1 MDLNEYFEVFIEE
14 VREIAIENG
23 CLKSEAFVESSLD
36 RITETGEIDSYDII
50 SADDLDEI
58 KSAVAAYSF
67 NILFGEVTL
76 FVNLYQEMEPNELS
90 NLTNSELKPA
100 FRRVERL
107 LKKIFESENDFLLGL
122 TRTDAYFFVKELKNQ
137 WPNIKTVKVI
147 FLTNKPLSKRYE
159 HSERGKLF
167 GKKVAVGIWDL
178 QRFFEV
184 ESSGGEREQILVSFE
199 DTPLAALEAAKSD
212 DLTSY
217 LVVMPAHK
225 LAQIYSQ
232 YKSRV
237 LEQNVRSFLQN
248 RSKVNKGIKITLGE
262 NPERFF
268 AYNNGITST
277 AREIKFNDDGKIIE
291 LENLQIVNGGQ
302 TTAQIYNAHKEGLDL
317 TNVSVQMKLNVI
329 TDKDVVDTLVP
340 NVAKF
345 ANSQNPVSEADLFSN
360 SPYHQRIEDF
370 SRKIIPPIVEGNA
383 RSERWFYERSRGQ
396 YLNEQADFTPAKKR
410 EFQRSYPKPKMITKT
425 DLALVLNAWDVR
437 PNHVSK
443 GAQANFKVF
452 ANSIK
457 MEKTPEK
464 YNEQYFKD
472 AIVKTLIYREL
483 RKEVLKQPWYSGFPA
498 NIVAYTVA
506 WFAHSLK
513 ETELYIDIASIWQKQ
528 KTPDLLIQILI
539 DLAGSVNDHL
549 GKHIGNPT
557 TYAKGEQ
564 CWEDMLSK
572 FDVLSLSEI
581 PGIIISQATADELNQ
596 AAEEEQDALD
606 DLVDEVTLISIHP
619 DCWINI
625 KEFIGRQMSESKHN
639 DIEKL
644 RRCEIIPDFKL
655 RQLAKFVRQY
665 QKQGGQVIFR
675 SDMKSY
681 TVS

>member
-1 MDLNEYFEVFIEE
+1 
-14 VREIAIENG
+14 
-23 CLKSEAFVESSLD
+23 
-36 RITETGEIDSYDII
+36 
-50 SADDLDEI
+50 
-58 KSAVAAYSF
+58 
-67 NILFGEVTL
+67 
-76 FVNLYQEMEPNELS
+76 
-90 NLTNSELKPA
+90 
-100 FRRVERL
+100 
-107 LKKIFESENDFLLGL
+107 
-122 TRTDAYFFVKELKNQ
+122 
-137 WPNIKTVKVI
+137 
-147 FLTNKPLSKRYE
+147 
-159 HSERGKLF
+159 
-167 GKKVAVGIWDL
+167 
-178 QRFFEV
+178 
-184 ESSGGEREQILVSFE
+184 
-199 DTPLAALEAAKSD
+199 
-212 DLTSY
+212 
-217 LVVMPAHK
+217 
-225 LAQIYSQ
+225 
-232 YKSRV
+232 
-237 LEQNVRSFLQN
+237 
-248 RSKVNKGIKITLGE
+248 
-262 NPERFF
+262 
-268 AYNNGITST
+268 
-277 AREIKFNDDGKIIE
+277 
-291 LENLQIVNGGQ
+291 
-302 TTAQIYNAHKEGLDL
+302 
-317 TNVSVQMKLNVI
+317 
-329 TDKDVVDTLVP
+329 
-340 NVAKF
+340 
-345 ANSQNPVSEADLFSN
+345 
-360 SPYHQRIEDF
+360 
-370 SRKIIPPIVEGNA
+370 
-383 RSERWFYERSRGQ
+383 
-396 YLNEQADFTPAKKR
+396 
-410 EFQRSYPKPKMITKT
+410 MITKT

-513 ETELYIDIASIWQKQ
+513 ETELYIDVASIWQKQ

-644 RRCEIIPDFKL
+644 RRGEIIPDFKL

-665 QKQGGQVIFR
+665 QKQGGEVVFR
-675 SDMKSY
+675 SDMKPY